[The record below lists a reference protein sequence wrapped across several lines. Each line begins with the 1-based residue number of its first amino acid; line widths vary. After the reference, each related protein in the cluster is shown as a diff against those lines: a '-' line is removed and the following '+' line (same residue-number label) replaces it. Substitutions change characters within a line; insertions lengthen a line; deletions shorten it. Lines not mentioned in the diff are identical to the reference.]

1 MARDIERIIDDLVIP
16 EMEYAKPK
24 RKTVSYEVPEIVLPK
39 TKAEMYEEAKG
50 RLKQKTTA
58 ASKAYTPGK
67 KRSAAP
73 KPAEPKTV
81 ELETAAAA
89 AVGSASNFRS
99 SDRPVRRVT
108 TLRRI
113 VENPKWVGGA
123 DELVPFAWRNP
134 LVEVSRPSK
143 YYKATL
149 KAERAAYLLPVP
161 KE

>member
-1 MARDIERIIDDLVIP
+1 
-16 EMEYAKPK
+16 MEYVKPK

-39 TKAEMYEEAKG
+39 TKAEMYEEAKD
-50 RLKQKTTA
+50 RLQQKTTA
-58 ASKAYTPGK
+58 ASKAFTPGK
-67 KRSAAP
+67 KRSAK
-73 KPAEPKTV
+73 KPPTVKTV

-99 SDRPVRRVT
+99 SENPVRRGADA
-108 TLRRI
+108 LRRI
-113 VENPKWVGGA
+113 VDEPKWVGGA

-143 YYKATL
+143 YYKAAL
-149 KAERAAYLLPVP
+149 KAERGAFLLPVP